1 MQYQGVLKPT
11 TKGNLHGKSP
21 DVAPCSAESAGV
33 CDGIAILAS
42 RDPTWCNAC
51 ITFIIHAFI
60 HYNTVMVSKNTFFCG
75 TCWTLWTHYQ
85 MAGHNVS
92 PWGQPG
98 NLVIKERALACAYLY
113 TLYVEAKICRDNA
126 IYFQRTLKDI
136 SINPV
141 ECWRWSMWKII
152 IAWRNMQPAFPS

>member
-1 MQYQGVLKPT
+1 MLDQSVTTNLKATLIWNQQNILSLYQHTYYIFT
-11 TKGNLHGKSP
+11 TLYTS
-21 DVAPCSAESAGV
+21 
-33 CDGIAILAS
+33 
-42 RDPTWCNAC
+42 
-51 ITFIIHAFI
+51 
-60 HYNTVMVSKNTFFCG
+60 MVSKKNIFCG

-113 TLYVEAKICRDNA
+113 TLYVEAKICRDSA

>member
-1 MQYQGVLKPT
+1 MLDQSVTTNLKATLIWNQQNILSLYQHTYYIFT
-11 TKGNLHGKSP
+11 TLYTS
-21 DVAPCSAESAGV
+21 
-33 CDGIAILAS
+33 
-42 RDPTWCNAC
+42 
-51 ITFIIHAFI
+51 
-60 HYNTVMVSKNTFFCG
+60 MVSKKNIFCG

-113 TLYVEAKICRDNA
+113 TLYVEAKICMDSA
-126 IYFQRTLKDI
+126 IYFQRTLKYI

-152 IAWRNMQPAFPS
+152 IAWRTMQPAFSS